1 MKSSLSLPQRKESF
15 VHFIGQ
21 WQRLIVV
28 PPNQVSAF
36 FYSESN
42 HTTPKFELSTKL
54 CGIKI
59 VFPVVPNGLSGSE
72 PN

>member
-1 MKSSLSLPQRKESF
+1 MKSSLSPPPKKRIIY
-15 VHFIGQ
+15 FIGQ
-21 WQRLIVV
+21 WQRPIVV

-54 CGIKI
+54 HGIRI
-59 VFPVVPNGLSGSE
+59 VFPVVPSWLSGSE